1 MSDLRI
7 GVGVDAHAFEDGARL
22 VLGGVAIEHPRGLA
36 GHSDGDVIAH
46 ALTDAV
52 LGAAGLGDIGAL
64 FPSGDAR
71 WHGADSL
78 DLLRDAYAQVREAGF
93 ALVNADCV
101 LIGEEPR
108 IAGHRD
114 EMRRRLARRSR
125 RRAGARERPRDHHGP
140 ARVHRP
146 RRRAR
151 GRSGRPPG
159 ARMKIVSYVERPD
172 LLERRDE
179 LGAAWDE
186 FMYHDAVANVYWN
199 RQYEEFP
206 DLQLFL
212 LDEDDRLLAESNAV
226 PIPFGPDELP
236 DDGWDAALE
245 QAFAGRPATAVSAI
259 AITIGVEQRG
269 QGLSRT
275 MLDGMRKAVAARGLS
290 DLVAPVRPSQ
300 KHVYPLTPMER
311 YVEWRR
317 DDGKLLDAW
326 LRTHEQAGAE
336 LIRVAPA
343 SMRITGSVAD
353 WESWTGL
360 RFPDSGPYV
369 VPGALVP
376 VEIDRERDEGVY
388 VEPNVWMHHRV

>member
-1 MSDLRI
+1 
-7 GVGVDAHAFEDGARL
+7 
-22 VLGGVAIEHPRGLA
+22 
-36 GHSDGDVIAH
+36 
-46 ALTDAV
+46 
-52 LGAAGLGDIGAL
+52 
-64 FPSGDAR
+64 
-71 WHGADSL
+71 
-78 DLLRDAYAQVREAGF
+78 
-93 ALVNADCV
+93 
-101 LIGEEPR
+101 
-108 IAGHRD
+108 
-114 EMRRRLARRSR
+114 
-125 RRAGARERPRDHHGP
+125 
-140 ARVHRP
+140 
-146 RRRAR
+146 
-151 GRSGRPPG
+151 
-159 ARMKIVSYVERPD
+159 MKLVSYGERPD
-172 LLERRDE
+172 LLERRGE

-186 FMYHDAVANVYWN
+186 FMYHDAVASVYWD

-212 LDEDDRLLAESNAV
+212 LDDEERLLAESNAV
-226 PIPFGPDELP
+226 PIPFGPGELP

-269 QGLSRT
+269 KGLSRT
-275 MLDGMRKAVAARGLS
+275 MLDGMRQAVSARGLS

-336 LIRVAPA
+336 LIRVAPL
-343 SMRITGSVAD
+343 SMRIPGSVGD

-360 RFPDSGPYV
+360 RFPDSGSYV

-388 VEPNVWMHHRV
+388 VEPNVWMHHRI